1 MRKLLETKNQTA
13 EMVVPF
19 AETGEVQNAEKE
31 RQKEKLHM
39 FCAAF
44 WRWYCFPVVRAQRQ
58 MVQMKKFSYTE
69 TRHSTPKTTSP
80 MSTRTTAIPAG
91 RVSPMDRV
99 RRCFIIPILWRSSHG
114 WQKAMSLWTIQH
126 GGLHCMK
133 ASPLRVGALS
143 TRRRSKTTSR
153 GSDRSIRPCTRGSEN
168 CEHRGRFAD
177 RNDSHRTACPRRLY
191 HLSDPYGCRMAD
203 MQAGVTDDG
212 NVRRNRPY
220 RAVQV
225 ETDQGLT
232 PAKMIITGTERQSST
247 GSKSK
252 QSATAIR

>member
-1 MRKLLETKNQTA
+1 MGGAICENRKNYRMQRKN
-13 EMVVPF
+13 
-19 AETGEVQNAEKE
+19 GRRK
-31 RQKEKLHM
+31 KLHM

-58 MVQMKKFSYTE
+58 MGTDEKFSYTA

-91 RVSPMDRV
+91 RVSAMGSV

-143 TRRRSKTTSR
+143 TRRRSKNVSEDLIAVHDRAR
-153 GSDRSIRPCTRGSEN
+153 GDLKIESIEGRRP
-168 CEHRGRFAD
+168 D
-177 RNDSHRTACPRRLY
+177 RNDSHRTACPGASE
-191 HLSDPYGCRMAD
+191 LS
-203 MQAGVTDDG
+203 V
-212 NVRRNRPY
+212 
-220 RAVQV
+220 
-225 ETDQGLT
+225 
-232 PAKMIITGTERQSST
+232 
-247 GSKSK
+247 
-252 QSATAIR
+252 